1 MGLTHGNAKD
11 TFLPVTKLGL
21 LENCKTEMISE
32 EKYFVILVCKVY
44 NVAQQYLKPFC
55 LPLNMSELKTQ
66 TLCCIVVKRV
76 PVACSFLHVRQLQ
89 LPPNVSEINFKQC
102 NLHDFGYPFSF

>member
-1 MGLTHGNAKD
+1 MGLAHGNAKD

-66 TLCCIVVKRV
+66 TLCCIVVKRDS
-76 PVACSFLHVRQLQ
+76 CSVFVFTRATIA
-89 LPPNVSEINFKQC
+89 SGAECF
-102 NLHDFGYPFSF
+102 